1 MNVDPKQLPA
11 AIPLSVAMVRYLLR
25 KQVASEL
32 AKRELDDAL
41 QLAFDEVAER
51 HGLTGAEL
59 GLHYEFQMDGFRL
72 KPSVPAEE
80 EPTQ

>member
-1 MNVDPKQLPA
+1 MDENSRQFAP
-11 AIPLSVAMVRYLLR
+11 AIPLSAAMVRYLLR
-25 KQVASEL
+25 KQVAAEL
-32 AKRELDDAL
+32 AKRELDEAL

-59 GLHYEFQMDGFRL
+59 GQHYEFQVDGFRL